1 MTINPISRM
10 TAAAST
16 PTTPPVTATQAGTT
30 GTTGSTGST
39 GSSASTSLG
48 SAGLL
53 DRDAFLKLLV
63 AQLKYQ
69 DPSKPLDSSELVSQS
84 AQLSVVD
91 KLNDIAT
98 QLSNGSAATRLSLG
112 GALVGKEIT
121 FPGTDGVLQTAL
133 ATSVSFDGTSTVVR
147 AGNWDVPLESIKS
160 IAAPAPTVAASTPAA
175 STPAASTPA
184 VPAPAAVSAG

>member
-30 GTTGSTGST
+30 STSGSTGST
-39 GSSASTSLG
+39 GTSASASLG

-69 DPSKPLDSSELVSQS
+69 DPSKPMDSSEMISQS
-84 AQLSVVD
+84 AQLSVQVGD
-91 KLNDIAT
+91 RV
-98 QLSNGSAATRLSLG
+98 AAG
-112 GALVGKEIT
+112 QPLVCVEAMKMEMWLHA
-121 FPGTDGVLQTAL
+121 FAAGT
-133 ATSVSFDGTSTVVR
+133 VR
-147 AGNWDVPLESIKS
+147 AVHVKARD
-160 IAAPAPTVAASTPAA
+160 TVASG
-175 STPAASTPA
+175 A
-184 VPAPAAVSAG
+184 VLVELETNE